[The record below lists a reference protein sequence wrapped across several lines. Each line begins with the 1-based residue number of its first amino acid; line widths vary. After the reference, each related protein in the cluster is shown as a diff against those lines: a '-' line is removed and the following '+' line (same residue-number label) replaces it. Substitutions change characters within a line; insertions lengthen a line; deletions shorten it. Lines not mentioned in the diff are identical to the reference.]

1 MANKAR
7 PSTGGTVRT
16 PSKSSPSLVNN
27 QPTPSAK
34 PASAVK
40 PQSSGKATPATAA
53 TKHTPVK
60 RVDGIRTT
68 VPVKRRKGAEED
80 EKHEQ
85 SEDDNDDEEE
95 AEEGDEN
102 GEDEIVGTY
111 IGDDV
116 ISDQEEDDEEVN
128 GQEEKSAPPSRK
140 HSTAAAA
147 AVNGHK
153 KSSAEQ
159 EENKAAVANSK
170 SKKRKHDETQSASAC
185 FSSSTSA
192 STPTSTTSSAP
203 SSSSPSATSASA
215 STDLSSLDPS
225 LQSPA
230 IQYDFTSLSLHAN
243 TQRAITSM
251 GFTRMTEIQAR
262 TIPALLSGHDII
274 AQAKT
279 GSGKTLAFLIPAVEL
294 LLKVGFKPR
303 NGTGIL
309 VIAPTRELALQIYG
323 VIKELCEFHH
333 FTHGL
338 VMGGANRKAEVDRLT
353 KGVNLL
359 VGTPGR
365 LLDHL
370 QNTRTFVYK
379 HLCGLVIDEAD
390 RILEIGFEQE
400 MKDILGR
407 LPAVNRQTSLFSA
420 TQGENVTSLI
430 KLAMRKNPMFISTAT
445 SDTSGISTVVGVEQ
459 GYVICESA
467 HRFLLLFTF
476 LKKNFMKKKIIVFFS
491 TCASTQ
497 FHAELLNYIDIPVL
511 SLHGQIKQ
519 NKRTATFFE
528 FVNASHGILLAT
540 DVAARGLDVPAVDW
554 IVQYD
559 PPEEVKEYIHRV
571 GRTGRGDGG
580 VRGKG
585 LLFLLPEEVKFL
597 HYLKQARIPLNEYEF
612 PLSKLTNIQN
622 QLQSLIAKNY
632 YLHKSARE
640 AYRSYLQSY
649 AQHTLRSVFNVHALN
664 VVEVAKSFGFEVP
677 PKVQLK
683 IGMKDKRKGQAG
695 GGSGEKG
702 RHGFSED
709 DPYGESQQAG
719 GGGGGERGEGGDRD
733 VRKGKKQKTN
743 SGSRQWSR

>member
-1 MANKAR
+1 M
-7 PSTGGTVRT
+7 
-16 PSKSSPSLVNN
+16 
-27 QPTPSAK
+27 
-34 PASAVK
+34 PAVC
-40 PQSSGKATPATAA
+40 
-53 TKHTPVK
+53 
-60 RVDGIRTT
+60 
-68 VPVKRRKGAEED
+68 
-80 EKHEQ
+80 
-85 SEDDNDDEEE
+85 
-95 AEEGDEN
+95 
-102 GEDEIVGTY
+102 
-111 IGDDV
+111 
-116 ISDQEEDDEEVN
+116 
-128 GQEEKSAPPSRK
+128 GQ
-140 HSTAAAA
+140 
-147 AVNGHK
+147 
-153 KSSAEQ
+153 
-159 EENKAAVANSK
+159 
-170 SKKRKHDETQSASAC
+170 
-185 FSSSTSA
+185 
-192 STPTSTTSSAP
+192 
-203 SSSSPSATSASA
+203 
-215 STDLSSLDPS
+215 
-225 LQSPA
+225 
-230 IQYDFTSLSLHAN
+230 
-243 TQRAITSM
+243 
-251 GFTRMTEIQAR
+251 
-262 TIPALLSGHDII
+262 
-274 AQAKT
+274 
-279 GSGKTLAFLIPAVEL
+279 TLAFLIPAVEL
-294 LLKVGFKPR
+294 LLRVGFKPR

-309 VIAPTRELALQIYG
+309 IIAPTRELALQIYG
-323 VIKELCEFHH
+323 VIKELCTFHH

-370 QNTRTFVYK
+370 QNTRAFVYK

-400 MKDILGR
+400 MKDILQR
-407 LPAVNRQTSLFSA
+407 LPSVNRQTSLFSA
-420 TQGENVTSLI
+420 TQGENVSSLI
-430 KLAMRKNPMFISTAT
+430 KLAMRKNPLYVSTT
-445 SDTSGISTVVGVEQ
+445 QSDTSGISTVVGVEQ

-476 LKKNFMKKKIIVFFS
+476 LKKNFMKKKVIVFFS

-511 SLHGQIKQ
+511 ALHGRIKQ

-528 FVNASHGILLAT
+528 FVNATHGILLAT

-612 PLSKLTNIQN
+612 PLHKLTNIQQ

-649 AQHTLRSVFNVHALN
+649 AQHTLKTVFNVHALN
-664 VVEVAKSFGFEVP
+664 VLDVAKSFGFEVP
-677 PKVQLK
+677 PKVQLR
-683 IGMKDKRKGQAG
+683 IGMKERKGGKG
-695 GGSGEKG
+695 GEGRGEKG

-719 GGGGGERGEGGDRD
+719 DAGAEDGQRAGQDE
-733 VRKGKKQKTN
+733 RKGKKQKMN
-743 SGSRQWSR
+743 GGGARQWSR

>member
-1 MANKAR
+1 M
-7 PSTGGTVRT
+7 
-16 PSKSSPSLVNN
+16 
-27 QPTPSAK
+27 
-34 PASAVK
+34 
-40 PQSSGKATPATAA
+40 
-53 TKHTPVK
+53 
-60 RVDGIRTT
+60 
-68 VPVKRRKGAEED
+68 KRRQEEEKDAGRVGEDEED
-80 EKHEQ
+80 E
-85 SEDDNDDEEE
+85 
-95 AEEGDEN
+95 DEN
-102 GEDEIVGTY
+102 GEEEEDEDGAEEEIVGT
-111 IGDDV
+111 IDDDE
-116 ISDQEEDDEEVN
+116 ISDQEEDKEE
-128 GQEEKSAPPSRK
+128 EEQKSAPPPRK
-140 HSTAAAA
+140 QPAQPVAAAA
-147 AVNGHK
+147 NGHRK
-153 KSSAEQ
+153 VAASAVQ
-159 EENKAAVANSK
+159 EEKQPAASKTANAKSGDSK
-170 SKKRKHDETQSASAC
+170 SKKRKHEDTQSAS
-185 FSSSTSA
+185 SSSV
-192 STPTSTTSSAP
+192 STATSSA
-203 SSSSPSATSASA
+203 SSSPSSSDPSATASN
-215 STDLSSLDPS
+215 DLSSLDPS
-225 LQSPA
+225 LHPPP
-230 IQYDFTSLSLHAN
+230 IQYEFTSLPLHAN
-243 TQRAITSM
+243 TQRAITAM

-262 TIPALLSGHDII
+262 AIPPLLAGQDII

-370 QNTRTFVYK
+370 QNTRAFVYK

-400 MKDILGR
+400 MKDILQR

-420 TQGENVTSLI
+420 TQGENVSSLI
-430 KLAMRKNPMFISTAT
+430 KLAMRKNPLYISTT
-445 SDTSGISTVVGVEQ
+445 QSDTSGISTVVGVEQ
-459 GYVICESA
+459 GYVICDSA

-476 LKKNFMKKKIIVFFS
+476 LKKNFMKKKVIVFFS

-497 FHAELLNYIDIPVL
+497 YHAELLNYIDIPVL
-511 SLHGQIKQ
+511 ALHGQIKQ

-528 FVNASHGILLAT
+528 FVNATHGILLAT

-571 GRTGRGDGG
+571 GRTGRGEGG

-612 PLSKLTNIQN
+612 PLSKLTNIQS

-649 AQHTLRSVFNVHALN
+649 AQHTLKAVFNVHALN
-664 VVEVAKSFGFEVP
+664 VLEVARSFGFEVP

-683 IGMKDKRKGQAG
+683 IGMKDKKRG
-695 GGSGEKG
+695 GGGEGRGEKG
-702 RHGFSED
+702 RHGFSQD
-709 DPYGESQQAG
+709 DPYGQGQQAV
-719 GGGGGERGEGGDRD
+719 GEGGEGGQEAGQDERRGKK
-733 VRKGKKQKTN
+733 RKGN
-743 SGSRQWSR
+743 GSSRQWSR